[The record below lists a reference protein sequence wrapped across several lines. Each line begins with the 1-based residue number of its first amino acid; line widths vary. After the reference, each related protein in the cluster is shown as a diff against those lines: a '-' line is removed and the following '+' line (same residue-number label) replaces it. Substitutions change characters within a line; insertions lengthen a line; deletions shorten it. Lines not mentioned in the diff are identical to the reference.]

1 MSMAEKTRKTK
12 YVIGITLIVIL
23 FIDLLPYLWLL
34 ISSFRASNDP
44 FTSSVLPSHY
54 TIQNYT
60 NIFQSEDMLRPF
72 FNSLV
77 VAVGATVITM
87 ILSLLAA
94 YGFSRYYFKGRE
106 FILSFLVNLRTFPAL
121 LLAIALYVM
130 AVKTGLYNTYVPL
143 IMANTM
149 MNLPFAIWNVKTV
162 MDGIPRDLEESA
174 LVDGLSRTSV
184 IWKIIV
190 PVATPGLAATAIYV
204 FILTWNEYLF
214 ATTFMNS
221 NEMQLVTS
229 VIASAVTQFGVD
241 YGWLMTTAMLASV
254 PAIIMFIAIQKFIVG
269 GLTAGGVKG

>member
-1 MSMAEKTRKTK
+1 MAEKRKKTK

-23 FIDLLPYLWLL
+23 LIDLLPYLWLL
-34 ISSFRASNDP
+34 ISSFRASDDP

-54 TIQNYT
+54 TFQNYT

-72 FNSLV
+72 
-77 VAVGATVITM
+77 
-87 ILSLLAA
+87 
-94 YGFSRYYFKGRE
+94 FSRYYFKGRE

-143 IMANTM
+143 ILANTM

-190 PVATPGLAATAIYV
+190 PVATPGLAATGIYV

>member
-1 MSMAEKTRKTK
+1 MDEKKQRQRILVGTA
-12 YVIGITLIVIL
+12 LAFLL

-44 FTSSVLPSHY
+44 FTNSVLPGQLTLS
-54 TIQNYT
+54 NYA
-60 NIFQSEDMLRPF
+60 NIFRNTNMLRPF

-106 FILSFLVNLRTFPAL
+106 FLLSFLVNLRTFPAL

-130 AVKTGLYNTYVPL
+130 AVKAGLYNTYIPL
-143 IMANTM
+143 ILANTM

-162 MDGIPRDLEESA
+162 IDGGPKDLEESA
-174 LVDGLSRTSV
+174 MVDGLSRSAV

-221 NEMQLVTS
+221 NDMQLVTA

-241 YGWLMTTAMLASV
+241 YGWLMTTAMLASI
-254 PAIIMFIAIQKFIVG
+254 PAIIMFIAIQRFIVG
-269 GLTAGGVKG
+269 GLTAGGIKG

>member
-1 MSMAEKTRKTK
+1 MEARKNK
-12 YVIGITLIVIL
+12 IRYGIGIALIIIL
-23 FIDLLPYLWLL
+23 TIDLLPYLWLL
-34 ISSFRASNDP
+34 VSSFRASDDP
-44 FTSSVLPSHY
+44 FTSSVLPSRY
-54 TIQNYT
+54 TIGNYVT
-60 NIFQSEDMLRPF
+60 IFQNEGMMRPF

-87 ILSLLAA
+87 VLSLLAA
-94 YGFSRYYFKGRE
+94 YGFSRYYFKGKD
-106 FILSFLVNLRTFPAL
+106 FLLGFLVNLRTFPAL

-143 IMANTM
+143 ILANTM

-162 MDGIPRDLEESA
+162 IDGIPKDLEESA

-221 NEMQLVTS
+221 NDMQLVTS

-241 YGWLMTTAMLASV
+241 YGWLMTTAMLASI
-254 PAIIMFIAIQKFIVG
+254 PAIIMFIAIQRFIVG

>member
-1 MSMAEKTRKTK
+1 MKAKKNKIR
-12 YVIGITLIVIL
+12 YGIGVALTVIL
-23 FIDLLPYLWLL
+23 AIDLLPYLWLL
-34 ISSFRASNDP
+34 ISSFRASDDP

-54 TIQNYT
+54 TLGNYAA
-60 NIFQSEDMLRPF
+60 IFQNEGMMRPF

-77 VAVGATVITM
+77 VAVGATAITM
-87 ILSLLAA
+87 VLSLLAA
-94 YGFSRYYFKGRE
+94 YGFSRYYFKGKD
-106 FILSFLVNLRTFPAL
+106 FLLGFLVNLRTFPAL

-143 IMANTM
+143 ILANTM

-162 MDGIPRDLEESA
+162 IDGIPRDLEESA

-221 NEMQLVTS
+221 NDMQLVTS

-241 YGWLMTTAMLASV
+241 YGWLMTTAMLASI
-254 PAIIMFIAIQKFIVG
+254 PAIIMFIAIQRFIVG

>member
-1 MSMAEKTRKTK
+1 MAEKRKKTK

-23 FIDLLPYLWLL
+23 LIDLLPYLWLL
-34 ISSFRASNDP
+34 ISSFRASDGP

-54 TIQNYT
+54 TFQNYT

-77 VAVGATVITM
+77 VAVGATLITM
-87 ILSLLAA
+87 ILALLAA

-143 IMANTM
+143 ILANTM

-190 PVATPGLAATAIYV
+190 PVATPGLAATGIYV

>member
-1 MSMAEKTRKTK
+1 MAEKRKKTK

-23 FIDLLPYLWLL
+23 LIDLLPYLWLL
-34 ISSFRASNDP
+34 ISSFWVSDDP

-54 TIQNYT
+54 TFQNYT

-77 VAVGATVITM
+77 VAVGATLITM
-87 ILSLLAA
+87 ILALLAA

-143 IMANTM
+143 ILANTM

-190 PVATPGLAATAIYV
+190 PVATPGLAATGIYV

>member
-1 MSMAEKTRKTK
+1 MEARKNK
-12 YVIGITLIVIL
+12 IRYGIGIALTIIL
-23 FIDLLPYLWLL
+23 TIDLLPYLWLL
-34 ISSFRASNDP
+34 VSSFRASDDP
-44 FTSSVLPSHY
+44 FTSSVRPSRY
-54 TIQNYT
+54 TIGNYVT
-60 NIFQSEDMLRPF
+60 IFQNEGMMRPF

-87 ILSLLAA
+87 VLSLLAA
-94 YGFSRYYFKGRE
+94 YGFSRYYFKGKD
-106 FILSFLVNLRTFPAL
+106 FLLGFLVNLRTFPAL

-143 IMANTM
+143 ILANTM

-162 MDGIPRDLEESA
+162 VDGIPKDLEESA

-221 NEMQLVTS
+221 NDMQLVTS

-241 YGWLMTTAMLASV
+241 YGWLMTTAMLASI
-254 PAIIMFIAIQKFIVG
+254 PAIIMFIAIQRFIVG

>member
-1 MSMAEKTRKTK
+1 MAEKRKKTK

-23 FIDLLPYLWLL
+23 LIDLLPYLWLL
-34 ISSFRASNDP
+34 ISSFRASDDP

-54 TIQNYT
+54 TFQNYT

-77 VAVGATVITM
+77 VAVGATLITM
-87 ILSLLAA
+87 ILALLAA

-143 IMANTM
+143 ILANTM

-184 IWKIIV
+184 ICKIIV
-190 PVATPGLAATAIYV
+190 PVSTPGLAATGIYV

>member
-1 MSMAEKTRKTK
+1 MRAKKNKIR
-12 YVIGITLIVIL
+12 YGIGIALTVIL
-23 FIDLLPYLWLL
+23 TIDLLPYLWLL
-34 ISSFRASNDP
+34 ISSFRASDDP
-44 FTSSVLPSHY
+44 FTSSVLPSRY
-54 TIQNYT
+54 TLGNYAA
-60 NIFQSEDMLRPF
+60 IFRNEGMMRPF

-87 ILSLLAA
+87 VLSLLAA
-94 YGFSRYYFKGRE
+94 YGFSRYYFKGKD
-106 FILSFLVNLRTFPAL
+106 FLLGFLVNLRTFPAL

-143 IMANTM
+143 ILANTM

-162 MDGIPRDLEESA
+162 IDGIPKDLEESA

-221 NEMQLVTS
+221 NDMQLVTS

-241 YGWLMTTAMLASV
+241 YGWLMTTAMLASI
-254 PAIIMFIAIQKFIVG
+254 PAIIMFIAIQRFIVG

>member
-1 MSMAEKTRKTK
+1 MDEKKQRQRILVGTA
-12 YVIGITLIVIL
+12 LAFLL

-44 FTSSVLPSHY
+44 FTNSVLPGQLTLS
-54 TIQNYT
+54 NYA
-60 NIFQSEDMLRPF
+60 NIFRNTNMLRPF

-106 FILSFLVNLRTFPAL
+106 FLLSFLVNLRTFPAL

-130 AVKTGLYNTYVPL
+130 AVKAGLYNTYIPL
-143 IMANTM
+143 ILANTM

-162 MDGIPRDLEESA
+162 IDGVPKDLEESA
-174 LVDGLSRTSV
+174 MVDGLSRSAV

-190 PVATPGLAATAIYV
+190 PVATPGLAAIYV

-221 NEMQLVTS
+221 NDMQLVTA

-241 YGWLMTTAMLASV
+241 YGWLMTTAMLASI
-254 PAIIMFIAIQKFIVG
+254 PAIIMFIAIQRFIVG
-269 GLTAGGVKG
+269 GLTAGGIKG

>member
-1 MSMAEKTRKTK
+1 MAEKRKKTK

-23 FIDLLPYLWLL
+23 LIDLLPYLWLL
-34 ISSFRASNDP
+34 ISSFRASDDP
-44 FTSSVLPSHY
+44 FTSSVLPGHY
-54 TIQNYT
+54 TFQNYT

-77 VAVGATVITM
+77 VAVGATLITM
-87 ILSLLAA
+87 ILALLAA

-143 IMANTM
+143 ILANTM

-190 PVATPGLAATAIYV
+190 PVATPGLAATGIYV

>member
-1 MSMAEKTRKTK
+1 MKGKEKKIK
-12 YVIGITLIVIL
+12 YIIGSTLFVIL
-23 FIDLLPYLWLL
+23 LVDLLPYIWLL
-34 ISSFRASNDP
+34 ISSFRASSDP
-44 FTSSVLPSHY
+44 FTSSVLPNHY
-54 TIQNYT
+54 TIANYM
-60 NIFQSEDMLRPF
+60 NIFQNEGMMRPF

-94 YGFSRYYFKGRE
+94 YGFSRYSFKGRE
-106 FILSFLVNLRTFPAL
+106 FLLSFLVNLRTFPAL

-143 IMANTM
+143 ILANTM

-162 MDGIPRDLEESA
+162 IDGIPRDLEESA

-221 NEMQLVTS
+221 NDMQLVTS

-254 PAIIMFIAIQKFIVG
+254 PAIIMFIAIQRFIVG

>member
-1 MSMAEKTRKTK
+1 MEARKNK
-12 YVIGITLIVIL
+12 IRYGIGIALTIIL
-23 FIDLLPYLWLL
+23 TIDLLPYLWLL
-34 ISSFRASNDP
+34 VSSFRASDDL
-44 FTSSVLPSHY
+44 FTSSVLPSRY
-54 TIQNYT
+54 TIGNYVT
-60 NIFQSEDMLRPF
+60 IFQNEGMMRPF

-87 ILSLLAA
+87 VLSLLAA
-94 YGFSRYYFKGRE
+94 YGFSRYYFKGKD
-106 FILSFLVNLRTFPAL
+106 FLLGFLVNLRTFPAL

-143 IMANTM
+143 ILANTM

-162 MDGIPRDLEESA
+162 IDGIPKDLEESA

-221 NEMQLVTS
+221 NDMQLVTS

-241 YGWLMTTAMLASV
+241 YGWLMTTAMLASI
-254 PAIIMFIAIQKFIVG
+254 PAIIMFIAIQRFIVG

>member
-1 MSMAEKTRKTK
+1 MEAKRKRIRCG
-12 YVIGITLIVIL
+12 IGAALTIIL
-23 FIDLLPYLWLL
+23 TIDLLPYLWLL
-34 ISSFRASNDP
+34 ISSFRASDDP
-44 FTSSVLPSHY
+44 FTSSVLPGHY
-54 TIQNYT
+54 TLANYM
-60 NIFQSEDMLRPF
+60 NIFQNEGMIRPF
-72 FNSLV
+72 VNSLV
-77 VAVGATVITM
+77 VAVGATAITM
-87 ILSLLAA
+87 LLSLLAA
-94 YGFSRYYFKGRE
+94 YGFSRYYFKGKD
-106 FILSFLVNLRTFPAL
+106 FLLGFLVNLRTFPAL

-143 IMANTM
+143 ILANTM

-162 MDGIPRDLEESA
+162 IDGIPRDLEESA

-221 NEMQLVTS
+221 NDMQLVTS

-241 YGWLMTTAMLASV
+241 YGWLMTTAMLASI
-254 PAIIMFIAIQKFIVG
+254 PAIIMFIAIQRFIVG
-269 GLTAGGVKG
+269 GLIAGGVKG

>member
-1 MSMAEKTRKTK
+1 MEARKNK
-12 YVIGITLIVIL
+12 IRYGIGIALTIIL
-23 FIDLLPYLWLL
+23 TIDLLPYLWLL
-34 ISSFRASNDP
+34 VSSFRASDDP
-44 FTSSVLPSHY
+44 FTSSVLPSRY
-54 TIQNYT
+54 TIGNYVT
-60 NIFQSEDMLRPF
+60 IFQNEGMMRPF

-87 ILSLLAA
+87 VLSLLAA
-94 YGFSRYYFKGRE
+94 YGFSRYYFKGKD
-106 FILSFLVNLRTFPAL
+106 FLLGFLVNLRTFPAL

-130 AVKTGLYNTYVPL
+130 AVKAGLYNTYVPL
-143 IMANTM
+143 ILANTM

-162 MDGIPRDLEESA
+162 IDGIPKDLEESA

-221 NEMQLVTS
+221 NDMQLVTS

-241 YGWLMTTAMLASV
+241 YGWLMTTAMLASI
-254 PAIIMFIAIQKFIVG
+254 PAIIMFIAIQRFIVG

>member
-1 MSMAEKTRKTK
+1 MEAKRKRIRCG
-12 YVIGITLIVIL
+12 IGAALTVIL
-23 FIDLLPYLWLL
+23 TIDLLPYLWLL
-34 ISSFRASNDP
+34 ISSFRASDDP
-44 FTSSVLPSHY
+44 FTSSVLPGHY
-54 TIQNYT
+54 TLANYR
-60 NIFQSEDMLRPF
+60 NIFQNEGMIRPF
-72 FNSLV
+72 VNSLV

-87 ILSLLAA
+87 LLSLLAA
-94 YGFSRYYFKGRE
+94 YGFSRYYFKGKD
-106 FILSFLVNLRTFPAL
+106 LLLGFLVNLRTFPAL

-143 IMANTM
+143 ILANTM

-162 MDGIPRDLEESA
+162 IDGIPRDLEESA

-221 NEMQLVTS
+221 NDMQLVTS

-241 YGWLMTTAMLASV
+241 YGWLMTTAMLASI
-254 PAIIMFIAIQKFIVG
+254 PAIIMFIAIQRFIVG
-269 GLTAGGVKG
+269 GLIAGGVKG

>member
-1 MSMAEKTRKTK
+1 MAEKRKKTK

-23 FIDLLPYLWLL
+23 LIDLLPYLWLL
-34 ISSFRASNDP
+34 ISSFRASDDP

-54 TIQNYT
+54 TFQNYT

-72 FNSLV
+72 FNALV
-77 VAVGATVITM
+77 VAVGATLITM
-87 ILSLLAA
+87 ILALLAA

-143 IMANTM
+143 ILANTM

-190 PVATPGLAATAIYV
+190 PVATPGLAATGIYV

>member
-1 MSMAEKTRKTK
+1 MAEKRKKTK

-23 FIDLLPYLWLL
+23 LIDLLPYLWLL
-34 ISSFRASNDP
+34 ISSFRASDDP

-54 TIQNYT
+54 TFQNYT

-77 VAVGATVITM
+77 VAVGATLITM
-87 ILSLLAA
+87 ILALLAA

-143 IMANTM
+143 ILANTM
-149 MNLPFAIWNVKTV
+149 MNLPFTIWNVKTV

-190 PVATPGLAATAIYV
+190 PVATPGLAATGIYV

>member
-1 MSMAEKTRKTK
+1 MAKKRRKAK
-12 YVIGITLIVIL
+12 YVIGITLTVIL
-23 FIDLLPYLWLL
+23 LIDLLPYLWLL

-162 MDGIPRDLEESA
+162 IDGIPRDLEESA

>member
-1 MSMAEKTRKTK
+1 MKAKKNKIR
-12 YVIGITLIVIL
+12 YGIGVALTVIL
-23 FIDLLPYLWLL
+23 AIDLLPYLWLL
-34 ISSFRASNDP
+34 ISSFRASDDP

-54 TIQNYT
+54 TLGNYAA
-60 NIFQSEDMLRPF
+60 IFQNEGMMRPF

-87 ILSLLAA
+87 VLSLLAA
-94 YGFSRYYFKGRE
+94 YGFSRYYFKGKD
-106 FILSFLVNLRTFPAL
+106 FLLGFLVNLRTFPAL

-143 IMANTM
+143 ILANTM

-162 MDGIPRDLEESA
+162 IDGIPRDLEESA

-221 NEMQLVTS
+221 NDMQLVTS

-241 YGWLMTTAMLASV
+241 YGWLMTTAMLASI
-254 PAIIMFIAIQKFIVG
+254 PAIIMFIAIQRFIVG

>member
-1 MSMAEKTRKTK
+1 MAEKRKKTK

-23 FIDLLPYLWLL
+23 LIDLLPYLWLL
-34 ISSFRASNDP
+34 ISSFRASDDP

-54 TIQNYT
+54 TFQNYT

-77 VAVGATVITM
+77 VAVGATLITM
-87 ILSLLAA
+87 ILALLAA

-143 IMANTM
+143 ILANTM

-190 PVATPGLAATAIYV
+190 PVATPGLAATGIYV

>member
-1 MSMAEKTRKTK
+1 MRARQKRIRNI
-12 YVIGITLIVIL
+12 IGISL
-23 FIDLLPYLWLL
+23 FIILLVDLLPYLWLL
-34 ISSFRASNDP
+34 ISSFRASDDP

-54 TIQNYT
+54 TLGNYVDL
-60 NIFQSEDMLRPF
+60 FRDADMMRPF
-72 FNSLV
+72 FNSFV
-77 VAVGATVITM
+77 VSIGATVLAM
-87 ILSLLAA
+87 FLALLAA
-94 YGFSRYYFKGRE
+94 YGFSRYYFRGRE
-106 FILSFLVNLRTFPAL
+106 FLLSFLVNLRTFPAL

-143 IMANTM
+143 ILANTM

-162 MDGIPRDLEESA
+162 IDGIPRDLEESA

-221 NEMQLVTS
+221 NDMQLVTS
-229 VIASAVTQFGVD
+229 VIASAVTQFGTD
-241 YGWLMTTAMLASV
+241 YGWLMTTAMLASI
-254 PAIIMFIAIQKFIVG
+254 PAIIMFIAIQRFIVG

>member
-1 MSMAEKTRKTK
+1 MEARKNK
-12 YVIGITLIVIL
+12 IRYGIGIALTIIL
-23 FIDLLPYLWLL
+23 TIDLLPYLWLL
-34 ISSFRASNDP
+34 VSSFRASDDP
-44 FTSSVLPSHY
+44 FTSSVLPSRY
-54 TIQNYT
+54 TIGNYVT
-60 NIFQSEDMLRPF
+60 IFQNEGMMRPF

-87 ILSLLAA
+87 VLSLLAA
-94 YGFSRYYFKGRE
+94 YGFSRYYFKGKD
-106 FILSFLVNLRTFPAL
+106 FLLGFLVNLRTFPAL

-143 IMANTM
+143 ILANTM

-162 MDGIPRDLEESA
+162 VDGIPKDLEESA

-221 NEMQLVTS
+221 NDMQRVTS

-241 YGWLMTTAMLASV
+241 YGWLMTTAMLASI
-254 PAIIMFIAIQKFIVG
+254 PAIIMFIAIQRFIVG

>member
-1 MSMAEKTRKTK
+1 MEARKNK
-12 YVIGITLIVIL
+12 IRYGIGIALTIIL
-23 FIDLLPYLWLL
+23 TIDLLPYLWLL
-34 ISSFRASNDP
+34 VSSFRASDDP
-44 FTSSVLPSHY
+44 FTRSVLPSRY
-54 TIQNYT
+54 TIGNYVT
-60 NIFQSEDMLRPF
+60 IFQNEGMMRPF

-87 ILSLLAA
+87 VLSLLAA
-94 YGFSRYYFKGRE
+94 YGFSRYYFKGKD
-106 FILSFLVNLRTFPAL
+106 FLLGFLVNLRTFPAL

-143 IMANTM
+143 ILANTM

-162 MDGIPRDLEESA
+162 IDGIPKDLEESA

-221 NEMQLVTS
+221 NDMQLVTS

-241 YGWLMTTAMLASV
+241 YGWLMTTAMLASI
-254 PAIIMFIAIQKFIVG
+254 PAIIMFIAIQRFIVG

>member
-1 MSMAEKTRKTK
+1 MDEKKQRQRILVGTA
-12 YVIGITLIVIL
+12 LAFLL

-44 FTSSVLPSHY
+44 FTNSVLPGQLTLS
-54 TIQNYT
+54 NYA
-60 NIFQSEDMLRPF
+60 NIFRNANMLRPF

-77 VAVGATVITM
+77 VAVGATLITM

-106 FILSFLVNLRTFPAL
+106 FLLSFLVNLRTFPAL
-121 LLAIALYVM
+121 LLAIALYV
-130 AVKTGLYNTYVPL
+130 L
-143 IMANTM
+143 ANTM
-149 MNLPFAIWNVKTV
+149 MHLPFAIWNVKTV
-162 MDGIPRDLEESA
+162 IDGVPKDLEESA
-174 LVDGLSRTSV
+174 MVDGLSRSAV

-221 NEMQLVTS
+221 NDMQLVTA

-241 YGWLMTTAMLASV
+241 YGWLMTTAMLASI
-254 PAIIMFIAIQKFIVG
+254 PAIIMFIAIQRFIVG
-269 GLTAGGVKG
+269 GLTAGGIKG

>member
-1 MSMAEKTRKTK
+1 MDEKKQRQRILVGTA
-12 YVIGITLIVIL
+12 LAFLL

-44 FTSSVLPSHY
+44 FTNSVLPGQLTLS
-54 TIQNYT
+54 NYA
-60 NIFQSEDMLRPF
+60 NIFRNTNMLRPF
-72 FNSLV
+72 FNS
-77 VAVGATVITM
+77 M

-106 FILSFLVNLRTFPAL
+106 FLLSFLVNLRTFPAL

-130 AVKTGLYNTYVPL
+130 AVKAGLYNTYIPL
-143 IMANTM
+143 ILANTM

-162 MDGIPRDLEESA
+162 IDGVPKDLEESA
-174 LVDGLSRTSV
+174 MVDGLSRSAV

-221 NEMQLVTS
+221 NDMQLVTA

-241 YGWLMTTAMLASV
+241 YGWLMTTAMLASI
-254 PAIIMFIAIQKFIVG
+254 PAIIMFIAIQRFIVG
-269 GLTAGGVKG
+269 GLTAGGIKG

>member
-1 MSMAEKTRKTK
+1 MAEKRKKTK

-23 FIDLLPYLWLL
+23 LIDLLPYLWLL
-34 ISSFRASNDP
+34 ISSFRASDDP

-54 TIQNYT
+54 TFQNYT

-77 VAVGATVITM
+77 VAVGATLITM
-87 ILSLLAA
+87 ILALLAA

-143 IMANTM
+143 ILANTM

-190 PVATPGLAATAIYV
+190 PVATPGLAATGIYV

-214 ATTFMNS
+214 ATT
-221 NEMQLVTS
+221 L
-229 VIASAVTQFGVD
+229 
-241 YGWLMTTAMLASV
+241 
-254 PAIIMFIAIQKFIVG
+254 
-269 GLTAGGVKG
+269 